1 MTGVD
6 WIIVGVVA
14 LMALLGWSQGF
25 LAGALSLVGFALGAF
40 LGTRLGPLLLPD
52 GAESPYAPLFGLVGA
67 LLAGAVLA
75 SASRGSARAAPRP
88 ARCPGLTAVDGL
100 LGAVL
105 MGAVGLGLAWVARRR
120 RAPDAGLPGSAPTS
134 SAR

>member
-14 LMALLGWSQGF
+14 LMALLGWSRGF
-25 LAGALSLVGFALGAF
+25 LAGALSLVGFGLGAF
-40 LGTRLGPLLLPD
+40 LGTRLAPLLLPD

-75 SASRGSARAAPRP
+75 SGFEGIGALLRRSLRVA
-88 ARCPGLTAVDGL
+88 PGLTAADG
-100 LGAVL
+100 
-105 MGAVGLGLAWVARRR
+105 
-120 RAPDAGLPGSAPTS
+120 
-134 SAR
+134 